1 MVKHMDHFVHQLHIL
16 AVITILIDEIRK
28 DLLDGKIIKIQ
39 NFGTFKLKQTNSRT
53 FKSVVTNNIETS
65 QQKNKLELK
74 LTPKLARFISEN
86 IDKELKHEYNSSDN
100 RE

>member
-1 MVKHMDHFVHQLHIL
+1 MDHFVHQLHIL

-39 NFGTFKLKQTNSRT
+39 NFGTFKLKQTNRRT

-65 QQKNKLELK
+65 KQKNKLELK
-74 LTPKLARFISEN
+74 LIPKLTRFISEN
-86 IDKELKHEYNSSDN
+86 IDKELKHEHNSSN